1 MREIAK
7 NAHLSIHFSHE
18 MRKIAKNAHFT
29 MKNFWYIKRITLSLP
44 KSYDISKVLAT
55 TMRIEASPVDISQY
69 SDEEILKAIG
79 SRLREIRLSRDMT
92 QQALAQ
98 ASGLSV
104 FTITQTENGHNVSI
118 LNIVKALRAMGRL
131 EQLAVVGTDAPELH
145 TDRKHASFH
154 HHAESAEN

>member
-1 MREIAK
+1 
-7 NAHLSIHFSHE
+7 
-18 MRKIAKNAHFT
+18 
-29 MKNFWYIKRITLSLP
+29 
-44 KSYDISKVLAT
+44 
-55 TMRIEASPVDISQY
+55 MRIEASPVDISQY

-131 EQLAVVGTDAPELH
+131 EQLAVLESKDPALH

-154 HHAESAEN
+154 HHTESAEI